1 MSDERLRAALLA
13 SDDLLRTAKSAARK
27 LVSEQLRGDRFPWY
41 EVEQLIYAHEEG
53 DIRRVL
59 KENRAALEEMT

>member
-1 MSDERLRAALLA
+1 MSDKRLRAALLA
-13 SDDLLRTAKSAARK
+13 SDDLLRTAKAAARK
-27 LVSEQLRGDRFPWY
+27 LANERVRGGRFPWC
-41 EVEQLIYAHEEG
+41 EVERLVNAHEEG